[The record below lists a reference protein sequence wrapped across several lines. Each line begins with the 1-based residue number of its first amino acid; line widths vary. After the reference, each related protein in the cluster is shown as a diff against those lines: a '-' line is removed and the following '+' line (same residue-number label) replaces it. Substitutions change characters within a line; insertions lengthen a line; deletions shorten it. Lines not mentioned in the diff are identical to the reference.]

1 MCGKGLTSDLRYAD
15 GPFPDEVSAPG
26 LANVAAAEAGTEV
39 SNAVAHNI
47 GIAQRGNNLTM
58 RDFEIAGAS
67 AIGASVPGV
76 SKSMTSYVDKEVAAD
91 SQSLSSEADPAVLY
105 HYTTD
110 AGAIGITE
118 DQEITPG
125 KSGAVYLTPDLYG
138 TAEEAEDKLALDQ
151 EPTGY
156 FAIPVDLISDLEGP
170 QPVAE
175 KPLGAGNGGGTEYW
189 TQGTIDATDLEFHPF
204 GE

>member
-1 MCGKGLTSDLRYAD
+1 MPPLLELAHVALREDDVQALATIVAGL
-15 GPFPDEVSAPG
+15 PG
-26 LANVAAAEAGTEV
+26 SWPALASGEGD
-39 SNAVAHNI
+39 S
-47 GIAQRGNNLTM
+47 IA
-58 RDFEIAGAS
+58 
-67 AIGASVPGV
+67 
-76 SKSMTSYVDKEVAAD
+76 
-91 SQSLSSEADPAVLY
+91 

>member
-1 MCGKGLTSDLRYAD
+1 LAHVALREDDVQALATIVAGLPGS
-15 GPFPDEVSAPG
+15 GPA
-26 LANVAAAEAGTEV
+26 LASGEGD
-39 SNAVAHNI
+39 S
-47 GIAQRGNNLTM
+47 IA
-58 RDFEIAGAS
+58 
-67 AIGASVPGV
+67 
-76 SKSMTSYVDKEVAAD
+76 
-91 SQSLSSEADPAVLY
+91 
-105 HYTTD
+105 HYTT
-110 AGAIGITE
+110 
-118 DQEITPG
+118 
-125 KSGAVYLTPDLYG
+125 DLYG